1 MLMQQPLIPYPS
13 IMTEV
18 DSLHRH
24 TRKRL
29 IVLSLVI
36 ALFLDLI
43 PFPQPLAG
51 CLPAFTAM
59 MTLYWSLHRPQNIG
73 IGMAFVLGLL
83 LDVGIGTP
91 FGQHALGLM
100 AAVYLIEQNRHQM
113 LGYSYAYQALTIFGC
128 LMLMTLILVV
138 VHFFSTHQFS
148 GWNLFVSPFISALL
162 WPLLSKFMLYLAYSR
177 RL

>member
-1 MLMQQPLIPYPS
+1 
-13 IMTEV
+13 MTEV

-29 IVLSLVI
+29 IVLSLVV

-51 CLPAFTAM
+51 WLPACTAM
-59 MTLYWSLHRPQNIG
+59 ITLYWNLHRPKNIG
-73 IGMAFVLGLL
+73 IGMAFVLGLVM
-83 LDVGIGTP
+83 DVGLGTP

-100 AAVYLIEQNRHQM
+100 AAVYLIEQNRHQI
-113 LGYSYAYQALTIFGC
+113 LGYPYGYQALTIFGC
-128 LMLMTLILVV
+128 LMLMTFLLVI
-138 VHFFSTHQFS
+138 VHFFSIHQFT

>member
-1 MLMQQPLIPYPS
+1 
-13 IMTEV
+13 MTEV

-29 IVLSLVI
+29 IVLSLVA

-43 PFPQPLAG
+43 PIPQPLAG
-51 CLPAFTAM
+51 WLPACTAM
-59 MTLYWSLHRPQNIG
+59 MTLYWSLHRPQNVG
-73 IGMAFVLGLL
+73 IGMAFILGLIV
-83 LDVGIGTP
+83 DVGQGTP
-91 FGQHALGLM
+91 FGQHALALI
-100 AAVYLIEQNRHQM
+100 AAVYVIEQNRHQM
-113 LGYSYAYQALTIFGC
+113 LGYSYGFQALTIFGS
-128 LMLMTLILVV
+128 LMLMTLILVI
-138 VHFFSTHQFS
+138 VHFFSTHQFT

>member
-1 MLMQQPLIPYPS
+1 MN
-13 IMTEV
+13 EV

-29 IVLSLVI
+29 IVLSLVV

-43 PFPQPLAG
+43 PFPQPLDG
-51 CLPAFTAM
+51 WLPACTAM
-59 MTLYWSLHRPQNIG
+59 MTLYWSMHRPKYIG
-73 IGMAFVLGLL
+73 IGMAFILGLIM
-83 LDVGIGTP
+83 DVGLGTP
-91 FGQHALGLM
+91 FGQHALGIM
-100 AAVYLIEQNRHQM
+100 AAVYLVEQNRHQI
-113 LGYSYAYQALTIFGC
+113 LGYSYGLQALTIFGC
-128 LMLMTLILVV
+128 LMLMTLILVI
-138 VHFFSTHQFS
+138 VHFFSTHQFT

>member
-1 MLMQQPLIPYPS
+1 MN
-13 IMTEV
+13 EV

-29 IVLSLVI
+29 IVLSLVV

-43 PFPQPLAG
+43 PFPQPLDG
-51 CLPAFTAM
+51 WLPACTAM
-59 MTLYWSLHRPQNIG
+59 MTLYWSMHRPKYIG
-73 IGMAFVLGLL
+73 IGMAFIFGLIM
-83 LDVGIGTP
+83 DVGLGTP
-91 FGQHALGLM
+91 FGQHALGIM
-100 AAVYLIEQNRHQM
+100 AAVYLVEQNRHQI
-113 LGYSYAYQALTIFGC
+113 LGYSYGLQALTIFGC
-128 LMLMTLILVV
+128 LMLMTLILVI
-138 VHFFSTHQFS
+138 VHFFSTHQFT

>member
-1 MLMQQPLIPYPS
+1 MQQLPTYHLP

-29 IVLSLVI
+29 IILSLMA
-36 ALFLDLI
+36 ALFFDLI

-51 CLPAFTAM
+51 WLPASTAM

-73 IGMAFVLGLL
+73 IGMAFVLGLIM
-83 LDVGIGTP
+83 DVGLGTP
-91 FGQHALGLM
+91 FGQHALGIM
-100 AAVYLIEQNRHQM
+100 AAVYLVEHNRHQM
-113 LGYSYAYQALTIFGC
+113 LGYSYGYQALTILGC
-128 LMLMTLILVV
+128 LMLMTLVLVI
-138 VHFFSTHQFS
+138 VHFFATHQFT

>member
-1 MLMQQPLIPYPS
+1 MN
-13 IMTEV
+13 EV

-29 IVLSLVI
+29 IVLSLVT

-43 PFPQPLAG
+43 PFPQPLDG
-51 CLPAFTAM
+51 WLPACTAM
-59 MTLYWSLHRPQNIG
+59 MTLYWSMHRPKYIG
-73 IGMAFVLGLL
+73 IGMAFILGLIM
-83 LDVGIGTP
+83 DVGLGTP
-91 FGQHALGLM
+91 FGQHALGIM
-100 AAVYLIEQNRHQM
+100 AAVYLVEQNRHQI
-113 LGYSYAYQALTIFGC
+113 LGYSYGLQALTIFGC
-128 LMLMTLILVV
+128 LMLMTLILVI
-138 VHFFSTHQFS
+138 VHFFSTHQFT